1 MMGSIICSWLS
12 TTDNS
17 PNCDIMG
24 AVHDAVCSGAQEYLH
39 HVNELSDGENG
50 NSEDKLQNI
59 IKITQLIRSDLQRG
73 IEYYDKM
80 FQE

>member
-1 MMGSIICSWLS
+1 
-12 TTDNS
+12 
-17 PNCDIMG
+17 MG

-39 HVNELSDGENG
+39 HVNELNDGDHGSN
-50 NSEDKLQNI
+50 EDKLQNI

-73 IEYYDKM
+73 IEYYDKI